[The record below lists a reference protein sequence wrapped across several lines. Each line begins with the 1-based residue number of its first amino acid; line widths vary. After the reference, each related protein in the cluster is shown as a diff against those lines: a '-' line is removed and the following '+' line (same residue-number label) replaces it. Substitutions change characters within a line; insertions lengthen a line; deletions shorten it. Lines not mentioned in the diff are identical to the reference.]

1 MENKM
6 KNECFKKSFL
16 TAHAAVASTAVSSPL
31 STARA
36 AALAAIFATVLV
48 TGCGVGPKPK
58 EAVGAYDF
66 GLPAAARPVALK
78 SLNHATVVAPNWMD
92 STSLYYRLAYANAA
106 RPAAYA
112 QTRWVSTP
120 AHLVEARLKE
130 RAVAGGVL
138 LGAAGPG
145 LRIEID
151 EFTQVFDAEKSSRA
165 VLRARASLSGARDV
179 MAQKAFVIELP
190 ATTPDGPGG
199 AAALGSAANALVDDV
214 LAWAATAGAAR

>member
-1 MENKM
+1 M
-6 KNECFKKSFL
+6 KKSSGKMSIMA
-16 TAHAAVASTAVSSPL
+16 AHAAAVCGTL
-31 STARA
+31 
-36 AALAAIFATVLV
+36 LAAVLV
-48 TGCGVGPKPK
+48 AGCGVGPKPR

-66 GLPAAARPVALK
+66 GLPAAAKPVALK

-92 STSLYYRLAYANAA
+92 STSLFYRLAYANAA

-138 LGAAGPG
+138 LGGPG
-145 LRIEID
+145 PALRIEID
-151 EFTQVFDAEKSSRA
+151 EFTHVFDTEKSSRA

-179 MAQKAFVIELP
+179 TAQKAFAIELP

-199 AAALGSAANALVDDV
+199 AAALGSAASALVDDV
-214 LAWAATAGAAR
+214 LAWAAVAGAAAAGSAVR

>member
-1 MENKM
+1 M
-6 KNECFKKSFL
+6 KTIAQLEKASFANL
-16 TAHAAVASTAVSSPL
+16 NLPALHRV
-31 STARA
+31 
-36 AALAAIFATVLV
+36 AALAVVV
-48 TGCGVGPKPK
+48 TASVIVAGCGVGPKPK

-66 GLPAAARPVALK
+66 GLPATAKPVALK
-78 SLNHATVVAPNWMD
+78 SLNHATVAAPNWMD
-92 STSLYYRLAYANAA
+92 STNLHYRLAYANAA

-138 LGAAGPG
+138 LGGAGPS

-151 EFTQVFDAEKSSRA
+151 EFSQVFDAEKSSRA
-165 VLRARASLSGARDV
+165 VVRARASLAGAREV
-179 MAQKAFVIELP
+179 TAQKAFVIEVP
-190 ATTPDGPGG
+190 AATPDGPGG

-214 LAWAATAGAAR
+214 LAWAAAAGTGAGR